1 MEVAVR
7 DTPALMALEEPIDAQ
22 ASDSSNT
29 PDSVNRSGGS
39 IDVTNC
45 RIRVER
51 RNTIGFKCDKD
62 CTSQPG
68 TTQQPVDNVEP
79 YQLDQRYED
88 PLAEVH
94 QCSSLRRGSHLMA
107 SELLRDVKSPTG
119 LEGDSSMSTDKNVD
133 DLLRSD
139 ILSNKKSV
147 ADLGGESE
155 AFDDADAAEARWEPQ
170 NDLAWGDNRVQQ
182 GSVELSSGVALSL
195 RKLEGK
201 DQSKQGRGELFKP
214 FDGTT
219 GTGIFDQGS
228 GSSSTMIFVGSHGV
242 DGTQHVQTAGSVDA
256 IRRLSAAHISS
267 TSHNSTISKHGS
279 YEMGFAEE
287 SNERPKL
294 QLNAYSGDSGNPSIT
309 SWDSSKQPSETQQ
322 DFQDEALEDR
332 RRDKLLLIWVGTFA
346 LAMAVA
352 FLCLGTFAILA
363 GKSPEESPDTHI
375 AVCETAE
382 WGEWTVCPT
391 ACGKSEQIRT
401 RAIKAAPGEV
411 SSCPSTHEKRTCNG
425 ACMTFVLTREASTHT
440 TSLSKE
446 VLISQSF
453 TIRSAISEAL
463 RISENRITL
472 SGLGLDSTTGT
483 KYWRVQFVFL
493 VDKSLANSNPDA
505 DLGQDPQRTIA
516 LETIT
521 EPVDMCIL
529 LGPDAPSTCSC
540 KVSEWSEWTVCD
552 QRCTTLRSSRTRT
565 VLNINELSTHA
576 SCPTLQEERSCT
588 GQTRLYSFNLPAG
601 LNLGSQED
609 AENRLSICADAVRGE
624 LPSMGNVV
632 FDDQM
637 LSISAPEYSRFVEN
651 DTIHG
656 LWKFSVLLE
665 PHISTEEAAENLDE
679 AMQNSESNL
688 FNAVAE
694 CMATTDVSSFVPL
707 PSIAVSPGKMLPA

>member
-1 MEVAVR
+1 MEVAEGELPQTDLNR
-7 DTPALMALEEPIDAQ
+7 DSNNTNGHPLHHPSRK
-22 ASDSSNT
+22 ASLQECVTWKEISDTSRRSHEHIQITSNREI
-29 PDSVNRSGGS
+29 SQ
-39 IDVTNC
+39 
-45 RIRVER
+45 RVER

-401 RAIKAAPGEV
+401 RAIKA
-411 SSCPSTHEKRTCNG
+411 
-425 ACMTFVLTREASTHT
+425 
-440 TSLSKE
+440 
-446 VLISQSF
+446 
-453 TIRSAISEAL
+453 L

-516 LETIT
+516 RIATHKI
-521 EPVDMCIL
+521 CICHL
-529 LGPDAPSTCSC
+529 
-540 KVSEWSEWTVCD
+540 VSECNLVAAALTSLGDLVVIIWAV
-552 QRCTTLRSSRTRT
+552 
-565 VLNINELSTHA
+565 VLA
-576 SCPTLQEERSCT
+576 P
-588 GQTRLYSFNLPAG
+588 LPA
-601 LNLGSQED
+601 
-609 AENRLSICADAVRGE
+609 V
-624 LPSMGNVV
+624 
-632 FDDQM
+632 
-637 LSISAPEYSRFVEN
+637 
-651 DTIHG
+651 
-656 LWKFSVLLE
+656 
-665 PHISTEEAAENLDE
+665 PHS
-679 AMQNSESNL
+679 
-688 FNAVAE
+688 
-694 CMATTDVSSFVPL
+694 
-707 PSIAVSPGKMLPA
+707 